1 MKELI
6 IENKKT
12 IQFNKIQFLLP
23 IITNMKELIIE
34 NKKTIPFNKIQ
45 FLLPIIKI

>member
-12 IQFNKIQFLLP
+12 IQFNKI
-23 IITNMKELIIE
+23 K
-34 NKKTIPFNKIQ
+34 
-45 FLLPIIKI
+45 FLLPIIKIERINN